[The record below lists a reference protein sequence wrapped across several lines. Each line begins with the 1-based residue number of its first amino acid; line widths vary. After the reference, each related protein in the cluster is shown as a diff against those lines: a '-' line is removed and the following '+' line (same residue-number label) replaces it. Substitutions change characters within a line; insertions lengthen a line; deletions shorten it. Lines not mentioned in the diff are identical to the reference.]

1 MYYFKILEVRS
12 PKSKRYQLLSKIS
25 RKNQSLPILASSRC
39 CSDAKS
45 CPTLCNPVDC
55 RMPDLPVPHHLPEFA
70 QVHVNWISNAIQ
82 PSHPLSPS
90 SSDFNISQ
98 HQSQLFA
105 SSGQSIWASALAS
118 ISLPKS
124 IQGWFPLGLT
134 RLISLLSKGLLRVFA
149 STAFKSINS
158 SVLCLLY
165 CPALTSVH
173 DC

>member
-1 MYYFKILEVRS
+1 MRSYHKLGGLKQMYYFKILEVRS

-105 SSGQSIWASALAS
+105 SGGQSIEASS
-118 ISLPKS
+118 IRSSSRQITVSEQESSYLIWGFAPKS
-124 IQGWFPLGLT
+124 
-134 RLISLLSKGLLRVFA
+134 
-149 STAFKSINS
+149 
-158 SVLCLLY
+158 
-165 CPALTSVH
+165 
-173 DC
+173 